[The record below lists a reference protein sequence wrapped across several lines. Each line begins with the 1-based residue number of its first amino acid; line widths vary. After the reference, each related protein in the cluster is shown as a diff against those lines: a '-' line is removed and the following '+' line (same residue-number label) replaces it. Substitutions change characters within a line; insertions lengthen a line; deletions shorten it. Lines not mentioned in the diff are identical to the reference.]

1 MLTRNDRVW
10 QKLVVATCTLNEK
23 HLAFLCLHPVK
34 HVGTWVVTRWCRAR
48 SRDSGKGAQGHA
60 HHANCPHP
68 NCFQIRCHCKR
79 ERRGRSTRITG
90 FGDFAMI
97 FTTDKCNCPRSQA
110 SPYPPHGSHLPRKF
124 AASLHQVF
132 KSLSDFPA
140 LVHDKTSPATCLQS
154 LWRLTSCPRSLP
166 GCCPKGLDSLFF
178 LRKLH
183 HVSSCR
189 CGTLHQGSF

>member
-68 NCFQIRCHCKR
+68 NCSQSRCHCKR

-97 FTTDKCNCPRSQA
+97 SQLTNA
-110 SPYPPHGSHLPRKF
+110 TVLKVRHRHILRMGH
-124 AASLHQVF
+124 
-132 KSLSDFPA
+132 
-140 LVHDKTSPATCLQS
+140 TCLANSQLHCTRFSNVS
-154 LWRLTSCPRSLP
+154 LIFLPWYTIRPRQPHACNHFGVLP
-166 GCCPKGLDSLFF
+166 VVRDPCQGAAP
-178 LRKLH
+178 R
-183 HVSSCR
+183 VSIVC
-189 CGTLHQGSF
+189 SFCANFTM